1 MQTALREIKITVPW
15 EILLSLSMTE
25 EQLAQEFCH
34 SLAFQGFA
42 EGRLSTGTAA
52 KLAGISK
59 MAFVLE
65 CGQRG
70 IDILPYSKDEL
81 SRELVEE

>member
-1 MQTALREIKITVPW
+1 MQTAVREIKITVPW

-34 SLAFQGFA
+34 SLAFQWFA

-52 KLAGISK
+52 KLAGMSK
-59 MAFVLE
+59 VAFVLE
-65 CGQRG
+65 CGRRG
-70 IDILPYSKDEL
+70 IEILPYSQDEL
-81 SRELVEE
+81 RRELAEK